1 MFSQMFFSESMEMI
15 MWFYHSFCKY
25 SILDGLICRYWIFIA
40 DIECLH
46 CWNKFQMIMVYYH
59 LYILLNL
66 ISQHFTEDFTGI
78 LTYNF
83 LFVVFVWF
91 WYQGNKSLIE
101 WRSIPSSSIFCTSL
115 RRIDIDSSLCIY

>member
-25 SILDGLICRYWIFIA
+25 SILDGLISRYWIFIA
-40 DIECLH
+40 DIECLR